1 MLDLLLPTGDP
12 TTVDIVLADVG
23 VVPTDGPLTV
33 GDPRIAE
40 YLAAVARRLLE
51 PSLVRRHPEL
61 GSLGFFLRRSRT
73 DDVLAGLHH
82 GASSPVISLRVPRG
96 LIVHI
101 PPANVDTLF
110 VYSWAL
116 AALAGNRNI
125 VRISPR
131 AGSTARTLV
140 TVLNEEL
147 ADAHPAVAQTQR
159 LISYGRDEAATAALS
174 AACDLRVMWGG
185 DEAVQAVRGHRLGPT
200 ARDLTFPDRSSFA
213 AVSVAG
219 WAAASTGWRRE
230 TAAALAADAYWFDQ
244 AACAS
249 PRTVFVV
256 GSAGPASMVRDQ
268 LLDLVAAAVAERG
281 WGRDPAMAVQRRVSA
296 YGLAAD
302 GVATRVHAHGPSV
315 LGVDL
320 APGATPPRAWLGAGL
335 FPVAVVASLDDLA
348 PLLRRRD
355 QTLTHAGF
363 DQTELLTFVAAL
375 GARGL
380 DRIVPIGSALTFAA
394 LWDGYDLLREFTR
407 TLTLR
412 L

>member
-1 MLDLLLPTGDP
+1 VDRLLAE
-12 TTVDIVLADVG
+12 LAEE
-23 VVPTDGPLTV
+23 PKDGPLTV
-33 GDPRIAE
+33 GDPRISA

-51 PSLVRRHPEL
+51 PALMRRHPEL

-73 DDVLAGLHH
+73 EDVLAGLHH
-82 GASSPVISLRVPRG
+82 GGSSPVITLRVPRG

-116 AALAGNRNI
+116 AALAGNRSI

-140 TVLNEEL
+140 TVLNDEL
-147 ADAHPAVAQTQR
+147 AQAHPAVAQTQR
-159 LISYGRDEAATAALS
+159 LISYGRDEAVTAALS
-174 AACDLRVMWGG
+174 AACDLRVVWGG
-185 DEAVQAVRGHRLGPT
+185 EEAVRAVRAHPLGPA

-213 AVSVAG
+213 ALSVAG
-219 WAAASTGWRRE
+219 WVAATEDWRRE
-230 TAAALAADAYWFDQ
+230 TATALAADAYWFDQ

-249 PRTVFVV
+249 PRTVFLV
-256 GSAGPASMVRDQ
+256 GSREAGEAVRDE
-268 LLDLVAAAVAERG
+268 LLGLVAAAVAQRG

-302 GVATRVHAHGPSV
+302 GRATRVHGHGPSV
-315 LGVDL
+315 LAVDL
-320 APGATPPRAWLGAGL
+320 APEAEPPREWLGAGL
-335 FPVAVVASLDDLA
+335 FPVATVATLA
-348 PLLRRRD
+348 ELTPRLRRRD

-363 DQTELLTFVAAL
+363 DQTDLLTFVAAL

-380 DRIVPIGSALTFAA
+380 DRIVPIGSALAFSAA
-394 LWDGYDLLREFTR
+394 WDGYDLLREFTR